1 MSPFAAQPVTNT
13 YPAPVLP
20 LTGDAGRIIS
30 IVDGAVAAHIRWMR
44 LRGLSVNTVKMRR
57 TVLGLLAVYITRPLL
72 EATPDEID
80 AWQSTLGLLAV
91 QTRASYV
98 SHVRNFY
105 SWAVE
110 YGHLAAS
117 PATVLA
123 SPRVPRRLPRP
134 IPEAR
139 MAAAMAQ
146 APQPIRLWFELA
158 AYGSARAGEIAALER
173 PDILADEAEPMIV
186 LHGKGGKERMV
197 PLAPRLA
204 VALADPALPC
214 QGRLFRRPSGQPVTP
229 KDVSRQANDWLHG
242 HGYPE
247 TIHQFRHR
255 FGTQALRA
263 GANLREVQELMGHE
277 SPATTA
283 IYTLVNP
290 MDAAPA
296 VAAID
301 HPLLRPVQDTGS

>member
-1 MSPFAAQPVTNT
+1 VSPFAAEPVTNT
-13 YPAPVLP
+13 HVARVVP
-20 LTGDAGRIIS
+20 LSGDAGRIIS
-30 IVDGAVAAHIRWMR
+30 IVDGSVALHIRWMR
-44 LRGLSVNTVKMRR
+44 LRGLSPNTVKLRK
-57 TVLGLLAVYITRPLL
+57 TALGLLAVHIRRPLL
-72 EATPDEID
+72 EATADEID
-80 AWQSTLGLLAV
+80 TWQATLGPLAV

-98 SHVRNFY
+98 SQVRNFY
-105 SWAVE
+105 AWAVE
-110 YGHLAAS
+110 YGHLVDN
-117 PATVLA
+117 PARVLA

-139 MAAAMAQ
+139 MASAMAS

-158 AYGSARAGEIAALER
+158 AYASARAAEIALLER
-173 PDILADEAEPMIV
+173 PDILADEEEPMLV
-186 LHGKGGKERMV
+186 LHGKGDKERMV
-197 PLAPRLA
+197 PLAPHLA
-204 VALADPALPC
+204 AALEAADLP
-214 QGRLFRRPSGQPVTP
+214 QHGRLFRRANGRPVTP
-229 KDVSRQANDWLHG
+229 KDVSRRANDWLHD

-255 FGTQALRA
+255 FGTQALRH

-290 MDAAPA
+290 ADAAPT

-301 HPLLRPVQDTGS
+301 HPLLRPVQGTGS

>member
-1 MSPFAAQPVTNT
+1 VSPFAAQPVTN
-13 YPAPVLP
+13 PQLARVIPP
-20 LTGDAGRIIS
+20 TGDAGRIIS

-44 LRGLSVNTVKMRR
+44 LRGLSTNTVKLRR
-57 TVLGLLAVYITRPLL
+57 TALGLLAVYVARPLL

-80 AWQSTLGLLAV
+80 AWQSTLGFLAV

-105 SWAVE
+105 RWAVE
-110 YGHLAAS
+110 YGHLTEN

-123 SPRVPRRLPRP
+123 SPRVPKRLPRP
-134 IPEAR
+134 ISEAR
-139 MAAAMAQ
+139 MASAMAM

-158 AYGSARAGEIAALER
+158 AYGSARAGEIAVLER
-173 PDILADEAEPMIV
+173 PDILADEREPMIV

-197 PLAPRLA
+197 PLAP
-204 VALADPALPC
+204 ALAESLDQPCLPR
-214 QGRLFRRPSGQPVTP
+214 QGRLFRRASGLPMTP
-229 KDVSRQANDWLHG
+229 RDVSRQANDWLHD

-263 GANLREVQELMGHE
+263 GANLRQVQELMGHE

-290 MDAAPA
+290 TDAAPA